1 MALLAYVACAPPGK
15 LRSGMPP
22 HTFIDPP
29 EPTREALAGRDSVTL
44 RATTMY
50 EAGAVRRALQ
60 GDKYRDAWAAPVTV
74 PVAWLDT
81 LRGGL
86 EPDDP
91 GGGFQTL
98 SIDLIG
104 PEGCVYTLRSV
115 NKSPDEFIAPWMPAT
130 NVDNL
135 AIDGLAAGHPYG
147 AMVMPALSDAA
158 GVLHFHPEL
167 YFVPKQEALG
177 KRNEAYGDKLF
188 WLEYEPEG
196 EGCNW
201 LGLEGFD
208 EFQDSDDVLD
218 DWRDDPDEHRPDLRL
233 LARTRLFD
241 IWVGD
246 WDRHDGQWG
255 WAETHEPDPDGKGE
269 IHRYYPVPNDRDNV
283 FYGIGGL
290 VPNTVG
296 LFERRL
302 RPFDEE
308 IDDMDGLTLNSAYFD
323 YSFLYDVPEETFLEE
338 ARSLQESVTD
348 ADIEA
353 AIREWP
359 PAVFEADGPR
369 IIAHLKRRR
378 DDLVGYAREFYRVI
392 QERGEVEDRE
402 EA

>member
-1 MALLAYVACAPPGK
+1 
-15 LRSGMPP
+15 MPP
-22 HTFIDPP
+22 HEFVDPP
-29 EPTREALAGRDSVTL
+29 APTPEALAGRDSITL

-50 EAGAVRRALQ
+50 AAGPIRRAFQ

-86 EPDDP
+86 EPDDK

-98 SIDLIG
+98 SLDLIG
-104 PEGCVYTLRSV
+104 PEGCVYTIRTV
-115 NKSPDEFIAPWMPAT
+115 NKNPDEFIAPWMRPT

-147 AMVMPALSDAA
+147 AQVMPPLSEAA

-167 YFVPKQEALG
+167 YFVPEQPALG
-177 KRNEAYGDKLF
+177 KRNAEFGNKLF

-208 EFQDSDDVLD
+208 EFQDSDDVLE

-233 LARTRLFD
+233 LTRTRLFD

-290 VPNTVG
+290 VPRTVAT
-296 LFERRL
+296 FERRL

-308 IDDMDGLTLNSAYFD
+308 INDMNGLTLNSAYFD
-323 YSFLYDVPEETFLEE
+323 YSFLYDVPEEVFVEE
-338 ARSLQESVTD
+338 ARSLQTALTDEAIETGIAAWPESIYALDGERIV
-348 ADIEA
+348 AD
-353 AIREWP
+353 
-359 PAVFEADGPR
+359 
-369 IIAHLKRRR
+369 LKTRR
-378 DDLVGYAREFYRVI
+378 DDLVEYARAFHRVI

-402 EA
+402 ED